1 MIFNYSAEEKK
12 NLAER
17 YNYYSAQLDQIDT
30 EIAQLTKGD
39 LIQRKERRKNANTV
53 HRRRNTKA

>member
-17 YNYYSAQLDQIDT
+17 DNDYAAQLDQIDA